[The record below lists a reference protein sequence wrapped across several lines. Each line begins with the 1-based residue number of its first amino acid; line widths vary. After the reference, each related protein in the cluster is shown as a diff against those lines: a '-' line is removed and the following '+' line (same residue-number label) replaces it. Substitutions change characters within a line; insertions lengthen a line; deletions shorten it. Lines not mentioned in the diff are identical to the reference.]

1 MNSNWFANDEI
12 VIETYCTDEQWEEF
26 FKTLE
31 EEDKMA

>member
-26 FKTLE
+26 FEQLGTEVK
-31 EEDKMA
+31 